1 MTQRIYLSAPE
12 QTGAELEMLRD
23 AVTSNWLAPL
33 GPHVD
38 AFEAEMAARLDVPH
52 ALALSSGTAALHLA
66 LEVLGVGAGDEV
78 YCSTLTFAAT
88 ANAIRYLGAVPV
100 FLDSEERSWNL
111 DPEILARALDEAAA
125 AGRLP
130 KAVIAVDLYG
140 QCAELDPI
148 VAACR
153 KHEVPLVEDAAEAL
167 GATYRGRP
175 AGSFGDLAILSFNG
189 NKIITTSGGG
199 MLLSRDPRWIARAR
213 HLATQARE
221 PVRHYEHQSVGYN
234 YRLSNLLA
242 AVGRAQ
248 LRDLDRRVA
257 VRRTINERYRAG
269 LSDLPGWHFLPELPH
284 GTSTCWLTCATVG
297 SERERDQILDGLAAV
312 DIEARPV
319 WKPMHMQPV
328 FRDLRVLGGQ
338 IAERLFRTG
347 LCLPSGSGLQL
358 ADIDRVIAAVRH
370 VIHRHSESAS
380 ESR

>member
-175 AGSFGDLAILSFNG
+175 AGS
-189 NKIITTSGGG
+189 
-199 MLLSRDPRWIARAR
+199 
-213 HLATQARE
+213 
-221 PVRHYEHQSVGYN
+221 
-234 YRLSNLLA
+234 
-242 AVGRAQ
+242 
-248 LRDLDRRVA
+248 
-257 VRRTINERYRAG
+257 
-269 LSDLPGWHFLPELPH
+269 
-284 GTSTCWLTCATVG
+284 
-297 SERERDQILDGLAAV
+297 DGLYL
-312 DIEARPV
+312 
-319 WKPMHMQPV
+319 MLFNH
-328 FRDLRVLGGQ
+328 LRTL
-338 IAERLFRTG
+338 IRNHKHDT
-347 LCLPSGSGLQL
+347 LCAL
-358 ADIDRVIAAVRH
+358 
-370 VIHRHSESAS
+370 
-380 ESR
+380 